1 MENCYGKYP
10 KTPGAKCRGCA
21 QQSWCKDAGNLPLL
35 SNSMG
40 RFNENYQDD
49 ESREEEAERRSAA
62 LRKLRGEKL
71 RYSRNDLLEVIVY
84 MLELD
89 PMTLEL
95 LNTKIKEPDISLSE
109 IARRRKTSR
118 QAVQQALLRKCRE
131 NPELSRLLNNREQ
144 ISKRRKQP
152 TFLEAVCK
160 IRRQMSAMK
169 SKKSASNS
177 ICYRNLNSWSRNF
190 DLSKMSI
197 LKGSAIL
204 PTV

>member
-10 KTPGAKCRGCA
+10 GKPEGKCRRCE
-21 QQSWCKDAGNLPLL
+21 QRNWCKDAGNLPLL
-35 SNSMG
+35 SNTMG
-40 RFNENYQDD
+40 RYNENYQGD
-49 ESREEEAERRSAA
+49 ESREEAEERRAA
-62 LRKLRGEKL
+62 ELRKLRGEEL

-89 PMTLEL
+89 PLTLEL
-95 LNTKIKEPDISLSE
+95 LNAKIKEPDISLSE
-109 IARRRKTSR
+109 IARRRNISR

-152 TFLEAVCK
+152 TFMEAVCK
-160 IRRQMSAMK
+160 IRRQMSVMK
-169 SKKSASNS
+169 SKKSASNLT
-177 ICYRNLNSWSRNF
+177 CYRNLNSWSRNF

-197 LKGSAIL
+197 LKGSVIL
-204 PTV
+204 PVD

>member
-1 MENCYGKYP
+1 MENCYGNYP
-10 KTPGAKCRGCA
+10 KAPGAKCRRCA
-21 QQSWCKDAGNLPLL
+21 QREWCKAAGNPPLL
-35 SNSMG
+35 SNTMG

-49 ESREEEAERRSAA
+49 ECREEAEERRSAA
-62 LRKLRGEKL
+62 LRKMRGEQL

-160 IRRQMSAMK
+160 IRRQMSVMK

-177 ICYRNLNSWSRNF
+177 ISYRNLNSWSRNF

-204 PTV
+204 PTA

>member
-10 KTPGAKCRGCA
+10 KTPTAKCRRCDKR
-21 QQSWCKDAGNLPLL
+21 SWCKEAGNLPLL
-35 SNSMG
+35 SSTMS
-40 RFNENYQDD
+40 RFNENFQDE
-49 ESREEEAERRSAA
+49 ESREEAEERRGAE

-71 RYSRNDLLEVIVY
+71 LYSRNDLLEVIVY

-89 PMTLEL
+89 PVTLEL
-95 LNTKIKEPDISLSE
+95 LNAKIREPDISLSE
-109 IARRRKTSR
+109 IARRRNTSR

-131 NPELSRLLNNREQ
+131 NPELSRLLYNREQ

-160 IRRQMSAMK
+160 IRRQMSVMK
-169 SKKSASNS
+169 SQKSASNS
-177 ICYRNLNSWSRNF
+177 TCYRNLNSWSRNF

-197 LKGSAIL
+197 LKGSVIL
-204 PTV
+204 PTA